1 MKKGFIL
8 ISLCFVVSLLS
19 CVSNGNSET
28 ATIAVFSLDGMS
40 VVSEIS
46 VSNTN
51 KHKVKEFLLASIDV
65 AENNIFNETTTE
77 TADASTYRQMYVQ
90 VYKNLSYE
98 IKYIDKVKWVYDP
111 SHPSACV
118 SGEKKGFVAYP
129 DIDIQQQ
136 KEDILKIRDLHDI
149 DV

>member
-28 ATIAVFSLDGMS
+28 ATIAVFSLDDMS

-90 VYKNLSYE
+90 VYKDFSYE

-136 KEDILKIRDLHDI
+136 KEDILKNKRFA
-149 DV
+149 